1 MRRFAVVG
9 NPIAH
14 SKSPVIH
21 AGFAEQC
28 GHQIDYQKIL
38 VEPGE
43 FDAVVTAFFEQGG
56 AGLNVT
62 APFKEEA
69 FNVAAVR
76 TEAAEDAKAA
86 NTLSSSSARLKALSS
101 PTVASSAASPPLAA
115 PPPPPA
121 TASAARA
128 SSACTAGP
136 RPG

>member
-1 MRRFAVVG
+1 MRRFAVLG

-43 FDAVVTAFFEQGG
+43 FDTVVTEFFDQGG

-69 FNVAAVR
+69 FKVAAVR
-76 TEAAEDAKAA
+76 T
-86 NTLSSSSARLKALSS
+86 RLLKTQKLRIRCGWMPADRSV
-101 PTVASSAASPPLAA
+101 PTTPMAVD
-115 PPPPPA
+115 
-121 TASAARA
+121 
-128 SSACTAGP
+128 CCVI
-136 RPG
+136 

>member
-43 FDAVVTAFFEQGG
+43 FDAVVTAFFDQGG
-56 AGLNVT
+56 ERNSSRCGIYS
-62 APFKEEA
+62 
-69 FNVAAVR
+69 
-76 TEAAEDAKAA
+76 
-86 NTLSSSSARLKALSS
+86 LS
-101 PTVASSAASPPLAA
+101 
-115 PPPPPA
+115 
-121 TASAARA
+121 
-128 SSACTAGP
+128 C
-136 RPG
+136 

>member
-43 FDAVVTAFFEQGG
+43 FDAVVTAFFDQGG

-86 NTLSSSSARLKALSS
+86 NTLWLDARGQICAHNTDGSGLLRDLE
-101 PTVASSAASPPLAA
+101 VN
-115 PPPPPA
+115 
-121 TASAARA
+121 
-128 SSACTAGP
+128 
-136 RPG
+136 